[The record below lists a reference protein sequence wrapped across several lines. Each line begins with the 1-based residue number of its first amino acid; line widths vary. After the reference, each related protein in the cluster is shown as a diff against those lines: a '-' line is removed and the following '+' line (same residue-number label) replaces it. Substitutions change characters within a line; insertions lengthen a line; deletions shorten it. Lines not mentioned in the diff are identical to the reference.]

1 MRGDQVVQDITV
13 GIFDDGPHGDSQVE
27 RFPVFTVFHIA
38 TTRFAV
44 GGFPMWLMVEVQQ
57 GGDVWVGNNNDVATV
72 TAVAAI
78 GATERFELFA
88 KHGGL
93 PVTTVASG
101 GMHGHM
107 INEL

>member
-44 GGFPMWLMVEVQQ
+44 GGFHTGLLEEVQQ
-57 GGDVWVGNNNDVATV
+57 GGDVWGGNRSDDATVADVA
-72 TAVAAI
+72 AM
-78 GATERFELFA
+78 GATVRQKLVR
-88 KHGGL
+88 KHGGHAG
-93 PVTTVASG
+93 TTAA
-101 GMHGHM
+101 
-107 INEL
+107 

>member
-1 MRGDQVVQDITV
+1 MRGDQVVQNITV

-27 RFPVFTVFHIA
+27 RFPVFAVFHLA
-38 TTRFAV
+38 ATRFAV
-44 GGFPMWLMVEVQQ
+44 GGFPMRLMVKVQQ
-57 GGDVWVGNNNDVATV
+57 GGDIWVGNNNDIATV
-72 TAVAAI
+72 TTVAAVRAAE
-78 GATERFELFA
+78 GFELFA